1 MWRLFSAFFLG
12 WSLGANDA
20 SNVFGTAVSSRM
32 VRFWTA
38 ALLCA
43 GFAVLGAVLQGEEG
57 LATYAELSSYGVSV
71 AFVVAMTSAL
81 TVTLMTLFKLPV
93 STSQAVVGA
102 MIAAGLFADGVQWG
116 SLGKVV
122 ACWVGTPLGALV
134 AAMVLYRLLGALLN
148 RLDLDLFAYD
158 AFLRRGLILAGCW
171 GAYALGANNVAN
183 VTGPFVASGLISPI
197 MGVWLGGLAI
207 AAGVLTYSYPVM
219 MTVGKGIVSLNAFS
233 ALVVVT
239 AEAVTVHVYAAVGVP
254 VSTSQAVVGAVL
266 GIGLLRDARTINTRT
281 LGNVALGWLFTP
293 AIAFAFTWAWLWIER
308 AV

>member
-1 MWRLFSAFFLG
+1 MWRLLSAFFLG

-43 GFAVLGAVLQGEEG
+43 GFAVLGAVLQGQEG
-57 LATYAELSSYGVSV
+57 LATYSELSTYGVSV

-81 TVTLMTLFKLPV
+81 TVTLMTLLKLPV

-102 MIAAGLFADGVQWG
+102 MIAAGLFADGVHWG
-116 SLGKVV
+116 SLGKVM
-122 ACWVGTPLGALV
+122 ACWAGTPVGALV
-134 AAMVLYRLLGALLN
+134 AAMILYRALGALLN

-183 VTGPFVASGLISPI
+183 VTGPFVASGLISPTA
-197 MGVWLGGLAI
+197 GVWLGGLAI

-293 AIAFAFTWAWLWIER
+293 AIAFAFTWSWLWVER
-308 AV
+308 AL

>member
-1 MWRLFSAFFLG
+1 MWRLFSALFLG

-38 ALLCA
+38 AILCA

-57 LATYAELSSYGVSV
+57 LATYSELSTYGVSV

-81 TVTLMTLFKLPV
+81 TVTLMTLLKLPV

-102 MIAAGLFADGVQWG
+102 MIAAGLFSDGVHWG

-122 ACWVGTPLGALV
+122 ACWAGTPVGALV
-134 AAMVLYRLLGALLN
+134 AAMILYRLLGALLN

-183 VTGPFVASGLISPI
+183 VTGPFVASGLLSPTT
-197 MGVWLGGLAI
+197 GVWLGGLAI

-254 VSTSQAVVGAVL
+254 VSTSQAVVGAVI

-293 AIAFAFTWAWLWIER
+293 AVAFAATWAWLWIER
-308 AV
+308 AL